1 MGETNRIEYKSRLTP
16 EVDIEKEVIAF
27 LNYKE
32 GGYIYIGIDKDGST
46 VGVDEADDCMLKLKE
61 RIKHNISPSAMGL
74 FDIAEEKKDGCSII
88 KITVASGIEKPYFK
102 TKYGMTPRGAY
113 LRVGTSAEPIPQEQI
128 DRLFA
133 MRTRNSIGRIVS
145 NRQDLTFEQLRIYY
159 DERGKRLNDNFK
171 RTLELLTGDGKYNY
185 VAYLLA
191 DENNNSIKVAK
202 YSSLDRCDLVENNE
216 YGYCSLI
223 KATKSVLAK
232 LDIENKVAATIT
244 PVERIETPMWDKVAL
259 REAVINAIVHND
271 YSFEVPPKFEIFP
284 DRFEITSAGR
294 LPESLS
300 REEFFNGIS
309 IPRNKELMRIYR
321 DVELVESLGSG
332 IPRILRVYGE
342 DCFKFTDNFVRITFP
357 INNHYGLSAHD
368 SAHDGAHD
376 SAHDHVSD
384 HVSDY
389 ASDYASVHQYALVPE
404 PIKILVDSIEGEMDR
419 ETLQSILEIK
429 HRTYFRNKYLK
440 PALSN
445 GYIEFT
451 HPNEK
456 QSKSQ
461 GYRLTSKGLKLKA
474 ALNKQNKKKSV
485 KP

>member
-1 MGETNRIEYKSRLTP
+1 MSETNRIEYKRELTS
-16 EVDIEKEVIAF
+16 ELDIEKEVVAF

-32 GGYIYIGIDKDGST
+32 GGYIYIGIDKNGNA
-46 VGVDEADDCMLKLKE
+46 VGVENTDDCILKIKD
-61 RIKHNISPSAMGL
+61 RIKHNVSPSAMGL
-74 FDIAEEKKDGCSII
+74 FDISVEKRDGKDVV

-102 TKYGMTPRGAY
+102 TKFGMTPKGAFI
-113 LRVGTSAEPIPQEQI
+113 RVGTSVEQMNQDMI

-159 DERGKRLNDNFK
+159 EEHGKRLNDNFK
-171 RTLELLTGDGKYNY
+171 RSLELTTEDGKLNY

-202 YSSLDRCDLVENNE
+202 YSSLDRCDLIENNE

-232 LDIENKVAATIT
+232 LDIENKIAATIT
-244 PVERIETPMWDKVAL
+244 PVERIETPLWNKIAL

-284 DRFEITSAGR
+284 DRLEITSAGR
-294 LPESLS
+294 LPESLTK
-300 REEFFNGIS
+300 EEFFGGVS

-332 IPRILRVYGE
+332 IPRILRAYGE
-342 DCFKFTDNFVRITFP
+342 DCFKFTDNFIRIIFP
-357 INNHYGLSAHD
+357 ISVHDGAHD

-376 SAHDHVSD
+376 SAHDNSSVSKT
-384 HVSDY
+384 
-389 ASDYASVHQYALVPE
+389 
-404 PIKILVDSIEGEMDR
+404 IRILVSCIEGEVDR
-419 ETLQSILEIK
+419 DTLQSLIGIK
-429 HRTYFRNKYLK
+429 HRTYFRNTFIK
-440 PALSN
+440 PALEE

-451 HPNEK
+451 LPNEK
-456 QSKSQ
+456 QSKLQ
-461 GYRLTSKGLKLKA
+461 KYRLTEKGLKLKQE
-474 ALNKQNKKKSV
+474 LKNKNNR
-485 KP
+485 